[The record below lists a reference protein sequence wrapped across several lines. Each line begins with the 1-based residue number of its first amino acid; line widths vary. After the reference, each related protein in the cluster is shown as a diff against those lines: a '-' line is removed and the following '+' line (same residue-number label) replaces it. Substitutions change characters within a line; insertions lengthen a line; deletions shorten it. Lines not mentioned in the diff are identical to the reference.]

1 MTSSGAPVKLASHDL
16 QLATLISMGFEAG
29 AAEQA
34 LERND
39 WKVSESIDYL
49 LAAGIGMNDQPA
61 PPVMHDEDDE
71 KSVERKRLD
80 IAVSTMTPTIAPNS
94 PTRQSLPTLV
104 EDRSREHGT
113 QDHPVGDWIDEP
125 NANSAPSRGRSVR
138 RGDGS
143 VGSADLTPPR
153 RSKNESRSHQ
163 QGGRASN
170 NTGQRHARFEDDPLE
185 QPRRSRNNQHGTRT
199 RQTPAEDTHEHHE
212 PPGYSIPPEPRHL
225 PVTYNERD
233 YKPPDETDS
242 LGDPLGFSSAGVPTM
257 ASDSRNRMKR
267 RNQHGSADH
276 GVHLS
281 TIEESFP
288 GRDGI
293 EVSRRQVDDD
303 ISMVAMAG
311 GARKQSTISSLTGM
325 PSVQEAQCEDAG
337 VSRKDIR
344 RLYVLVCAALVLV
357 LVGII
362 VAVSLSVTIGK
373 QSAPPPANDLNNT
386 SPTPTVDTTPS
397 PSPADG
403 PTRTVDLGGFLE
415 RTTLSETGTQDPI
428 EASTTSTQVTDGSR
442 PPSSTRTMGEQL
454 LDSPLQ
460 TLPPIRKD
468 PAPSPAPPDNRRAE
482 QQREEKS
489 QHYLRG
495 N

>member
-1 MTSSGAPVKLASHDL
+1 
-16 QLATLISMGFEAG
+16 
-29 AAEQA
+29 
-34 LERND
+34 
-39 WKVSESIDYL
+39 
-49 LAAGIGMNDQPA
+49 
-61 PPVMHDEDDE
+61 
-71 KSVERKRLD
+71 
-80 IAVSTMTPTIAPNS
+80 
-94 PTRQSLPTLV
+94 
-104 EDRSREHGT
+104 
-113 QDHPVGDWIDEP
+113 
-125 NANSAPSRGRSVR
+125 
-138 RGDGS
+138 
-143 VGSADLTPPR
+143 
-153 RSKNESRSHQ
+153 
-163 QGGRASN
+163 
-170 NTGQRHARFEDDPLE
+170 
-185 QPRRSRNNQHGTRT
+185 
-199 RQTPAEDTHEHHE
+199 
-212 PPGYSIPPEPRHL
+212 
-225 PVTYNERD
+225 
-233 YKPPDETDS
+233 
-242 LGDPLGFSSAGVPTM
+242 
-257 ASDSRNRMKR
+257 MKR

-362 VAVSLSVTIGK
+362 VAVSFSVTLAK
-373 QSAPPPANDLNNT
+373 QSAPAPANGSNNT
-386 SPTPTVDTTPS
+386 TPTPTVDTTPS
-397 PSPADG
+397 PSPAAGATPLPGIGGIVDG
-403 PTRTVDLGGFLE
+403 
-415 RTTLSETGTQDPI
+415 TTLSETGTQDPTQ
-428 EASTTSTQVTDGSR
+428 ASTTSTQVTNGSL
-442 PPSSTRTMGEQL
+442 PPSSTRTMEGQL
-454 LDSPLQ
+454 LDLSPQ

>member
-1 MTSSGAPVKLASHDL
+1 VKLASHDL

-61 PPVMHDEDDE
+61 PPVMHDEEDDE

-80 IAVSTMTPTIAPNS
+80 NAVSTMIPTIAPNS

-104 EDRSREHGT
+104 EDRSRGHDT
-113 QDHPVGDWIDEP
+113 QDHPVDDWIDEP
-125 NANSAPSRGRSVR
+125 NANSTSSSRRSFR

-153 RSKNESRSHQ
+153 RSNNASRSHQ
-163 QGGRASN
+163 ERGRASN
-170 NTGQRHARFEDDPLE
+170 STGQRHARFEDDPLA
-185 QPRRSRNNQHGTRT
+185 QPRSSRNNQHGTRT

-212 PPGYSIPPEPRHL
+212 PPRYSIPPEPRHL

-233 YKPPDETDS
+233 FKPPDETDS

-257 ASDSRNRMKR
+257 ASDSRNMMKR

-403 PTRTVDLGGFLE
+403 PTRTVDFGGLFDG
-415 RTTLSETGTQDPI
+415 TTLSETGTQDPI
-428 EASTTSTQVTDGSR
+428 EAFTTSTQVTDGSR

>member
-1 MTSSGAPVKLASHDL
+1 
-16 QLATLISMGFEAG
+16 MGFEAG

-61 PPVMHDEDDE
+61 PPVMHDEEDDE

-113 QDHPVGDWIDEP
+113 QDPPVGDWIDEP

-153 RSKNESRSHQ
+153 RSNNASRSHQ

-185 QPRRSRNNQHGTRT
+185 QPRRSRNKQHGTRT
-199 RQTPAEDTHEHHE
+199 MQTPAEDTHEHHE

-276 GVHLS
+276 VVQLS

-293 EVSRRQVDDD
+293 EVSRREVDDD

-325 PSVQEAQCEDAG
+325 PSVQEAQCEDAP

-362 VAVSLSVTIGK
+362 VAVSLSLTIGK
-373 QSAPPPANDLNNT
+373 QPVPATVDNSNNT
-386 SPTPTVDTTPS
+386 APTPTVDTTPS
-397 PSPADG
+397 PSPVNGA
-403 PTRTVDLGGFLE
+403 TVPPGINEVSFGGTFS
-415 RTTLSETGTQDPI
+415 SETGTQDPI
-428 EASTTSTQVTDGSR
+428 EASTTTTLVNDGSL

-454 LDSPLQ
+454 LDSPPQ
-460 TLPPIRKD
+460 TLPPIRED
-468 PAPSPAPPDNRRAE
+468 PAPSPAPPDSRRAE

-489 QHYLRG
+489 LHYLRG